1 MIIGEAERLQNVGQS
16 DSQSKV
22 RKEQRPMP
30 ERSTYLSESKILPE
44 NKWPRLPF
52 GKHSKVDG
60 YSPEYLARKAQ
71 VQTEFV
77 TLSSGVKWAYFQEGD
92 RSGVPLLCLHG
103 GGESKW
109 MWLQK
114 EPIPGVWMIA
124 LDRPG
129 YGDSGDPPMKQ
140 VEYTFEHI
148 LKDIGEFCDKLGIDQ
163 FVPCGFSIG
172 TSWAMQTAVYYP
184 KRVRGIILFGTMADT
199 GHPDCPKK
207 LVSKIGKPPK
217 IMDPNGGCLGFI
229 LRGAFSGPCKEY
241 QKYNFSAPIKD
252 DAKDPRCATR
262 FQEWM
267 NDPFWVAMKVD
278 DCLGFNRP
286 EALLGDAIEPSS
298 AHGHTTSSRSSAPST
313 STPRRSTSTW
323 APPIHT
329 RLRSSKCAGR
339 PSHIVT
345 PCPMQTHATKLL
357 CPDLAS
363 ISQVYAAR
371 DCRGNP
377 RRPRI
382 DRGPGRRQVRRGDA
396 GSHRQSRQGDAATLS
411 CPSLAR
417 RKVCTQHLAGTGSGT
432 R

>member
-1 MIIGEAERLQNVGQS
+1 M
-16 DSQSKV
+16 
-22 RKEQRPMP
+22 
-30 ERSTYLSESKILPE
+30 
-44 NKWPRLPF
+44 
-52 GKHSKVDG
+52 
-60 YSPEYLARKAQ
+60 
-71 VQTEFV
+71 

-92 RSGVPLLCLHG
+92 RSSVPLLCLHG

-172 TSWAMQTAVYYP
+172 TSWAMQAAVYYP

-241 QKYNFSAPIKD
+241 QKYNFAAPIKD

-286 EALLGDAIEPSS
+286 EALLGDAYRTLFGAWPYDIKQIKCPVYIYPSS
-298 AHGHTTSSRSSAPST
+298 FDVDMGSTNPHATTFLKVCGPPVPHRHSIPYANSRHQAVVSRSRLNLAGVC
-313 STPRRSTSTW
+313 R
-323 APPIHT
+323 T
-329 RLRSSKCAGR
+329 RLSRKSPAATHRPWTRETPSAEGGRRLASSK
-339 PSHIVT
+339 PSRRCRHSEL
-345 PCPMQTHATKLL
+345 PL
-357 CPDLAS
+357 S
-363 ISQVYAAR
+363 SAA
-371 DCRGNP
+371 
-377 RRPRI
+377 
-382 DRGPGRRQVRRGDA
+382 
-396 GSHRQSRQGDAATLS
+396 
-411 CPSLAR
+411 
-417 RKVCTQHLAGTGSGT
+417 
-432 R
+432 